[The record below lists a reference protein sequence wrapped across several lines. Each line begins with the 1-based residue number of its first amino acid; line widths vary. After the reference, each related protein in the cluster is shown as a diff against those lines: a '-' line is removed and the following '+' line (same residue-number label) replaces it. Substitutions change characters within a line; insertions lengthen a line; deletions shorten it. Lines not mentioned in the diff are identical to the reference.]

1 MTVRPVH
8 HRSLV
13 EEATAELRRL
23 IGTGEWPV
31 GSRLPGE
38 VELSRLLGVGR
49 TTSREAVRVLIV
61 DGQLRARQGSGTYV
75 AAASPVSEFDRELR
89 RSEASDVYE
98 VRAALEAEAGRLA
111 ARRRTDADVAAL
123 RAALADRDAAA
134 GPAELV
140 EADLELHRRV
150 VRAARNPVL
159 TRLFDSFVGA
169 LRDAADHVVSDG
181 HLHDGVDRESIDR
194 AHHALVEAI
203 AAGDPDAAVA
213 ATQANLD
220 RTLDRL
226 RAAATGRH

>member
-1 MTVRPVH
+1 M
-8 HRSLV
+8 V

-23 IGTGEWPV
+23 IATGEWPV
-31 GSRLPGE
+31 GSKLPGE

-89 RSEASDVYE
+89 RSEVFDVYE
-98 VRAALEAEAGRLA
+98 VRAALEVEAGRLA
-111 ARRRTDADVAAL
+111 AQRRTETDVAAL
-123 RAALADRDAAA
+123 RAALAARDAAV

-140 EADLELHRRV
+140 ETDPELHRQV

-159 TRLFDSFVGA
+159 VRLFDSFVDA
-169 LRDAADHVVSDG
+169 LREAAGHVVADSQ
-181 HLHDGVDRESIDR
+181 LHDGVEEESITR
-194 AHHALVEAI
+194 AHRTLVEAI

-226 RAAATGRH
+226 RAAGTGPH

>member
-1 MTVRPVH
+1 M
-8 HRSLV
+8 V

-23 IGTGEWPV
+23 IATGEWPV
-31 GSRLPGE
+31 GSKLPGE

-89 RSEASDVYE
+89 RSEVFDVYE
-98 VRAALEAEAGRLA
+98 VRAALEVEAGRLA
-111 ARRRTDADVAAL
+111 AQRRTETDVAAL
-123 RAALADRDAAA
+123 RAALAARDAAV

-140 EADLELHRRV
+140 ETDLELHRQV

-159 TRLFDSFVGA
+159 IRLFDSFVDA
-169 LRDAADHVVSDG
+169 LREAAGHVVADSR
-181 HLHDGVDRESIDR
+181 LHDGVEEESITR
-194 AHHALVEAI
+194 AHRALVEAI
-203 AAGDPDAAVA
+203 AAGDPDAAVT

-226 RAAATGRH
+226 RTAGTGPH

>member
-1 MTVRPVH
+1 MTVRPVR

-31 GSRLPGE
+31 GSKLPGE

-89 RSEASDVYE
+89 RSEVFHVYE
-98 VRAALEAEAGRLA
+98 VRAALEVEAGRLA
-111 ARRRTDADVAAL
+111 AQRRTETDVAAL
-123 RAALADRDAAA
+123 RAALAARDAAVS
-134 GPAELV
+134 PAELV
-140 EADLELHRRV
+140 ETDLELHRQV

-159 TRLFDSFVGA
+159 VRLFDSFVDA
-169 LRDAADHVVSDG
+169 LREAADHVVTDN
-181 HLHDGVDRESIDR
+181 HLHDGVGQESDAR

-203 AAGDPDAAVA
+203 AAGDPDGAAA

-226 RAAATGRH
+226 RAAGAGPR

>member
-1 MTVRPVH
+1 MTIRPVR

-49 TTSREAVRVLIV
+49 TTSREAVRVLIA

-75 AAASPVSEFDRELR
+75 AAAAPVSEFDRELR
-89 RSEASDVYE
+89 RSEVFDVYE
-98 VRAALEAEAGRLA
+98 VRAALEVEAGRLA
-111 ARRRTDADVAAL
+111 ARRRTESDVAAL
-123 RAALADRDAAA
+123 RAALAARDAAA

-140 EADLELHRRV
+140 EADLELHRLV

-159 TRLFDSFVGA
+159 VRLFDSFVDA
-169 LRDAADHVVSDG
+169 LRAAAGHVVTD
-181 HLHDGVDRESIDR
+181 HQLHDGVEREATAG
-194 AHHALVEAI
+194 AHRALVEAI

-213 ATQANLD
+213 ATQANLE

-226 RAAATGRH
+226 RAAGAGPS